1 LKANADKPLTKVFS
15 PVKLGNHL
23 RLWGENRLPASSIRK
38 VMEQIMGPPLFPFD
52 LDVLKA
58 ELEFNDFRAGD
69 ILRPRE
75 GVILRTATLN
85 HPGGVTGYRLEYGGK
100 SVVYITDTEHSS
112 EGLDQNVLTLS
123 ANADLMIYDST
134 YTDVEYYRHV
144 GWGHSTWQQGV
155 KLANAA
161 SVKAFVIF
169 HHDPGHDDAFMD
181 EVAKAAETARSG
193 TVVAREGLMLQI

>member
-1 LKANADKPLTKVFS
+1 
-15 PVKLGNHL
+15 
-23 RLWGENRLPASSIRK
+23 
-38 VMEQIMGPPLFPFD
+38 MGPPLFPFD